1 MLICLIMLCIYLIIH
16 YLFSLILTKN
26 EGQWLLLVILLVFLW
41 KTITKIILDNNSCGP
56 LAKGLK
62 DSQLHLFS
70 ITHWLTK
77 TVFWYYYSS
86 VFCEQRLDAED
97 KDTCHHLFV
106 CLGLQLRPKA
116 LEYPVVVP
124 LKLHIMGLFIV

>member
-1 MLICLIMLCIYLIIH
+1 MHLFNYSLLIFLNIDW
-16 YLFSLILTKN
+16 KN

-41 KTITKIILDNNSCGP
+41 ETIAKIILDNNCGP

-62 DSQLHLFS
+62 DSQFLLFS
-70 ITHWLTK
+70 IIQWLRK

-86 VFCEQRLDAED
+86 VFCEQRLGAED
-97 KDTCHHLFV
+97 KDTYHLLFA

-116 LEYPVVVP
+116 LEYLVVVS
-124 LKLHIMGLFIV
+124 LKFLFLKKKRKF